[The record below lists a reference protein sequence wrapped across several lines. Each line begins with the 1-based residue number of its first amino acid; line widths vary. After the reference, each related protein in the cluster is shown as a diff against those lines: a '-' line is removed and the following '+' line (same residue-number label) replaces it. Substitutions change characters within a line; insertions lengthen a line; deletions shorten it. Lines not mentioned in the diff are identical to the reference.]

1 MTAMVLEQAE
11 TDERER
17 WKADAAEAV
26 EALAEGGGRF
36 TVNDLRERGLREP
49 PHPNMWG
56 MALQC
61 AARRGVIEYVDHVR
75 SPRRQRAGGAVARW
89 QGTQAAHPERLF

>member
-11 TDERER
+11 TDEREQ
-17 WKADAAEAV
+17 WKADAADLIAH
-26 EALAEGGGRF
+26 LARTGGLF
-36 TVNDLRERGLREP
+36 TANDLREYGLREP

-56 MALQC
+56 TAFQV

-75 SPRRQRAGGAVARW
+75 SRRRQRAGGAVARW
-89 QGTQAAHPERLF
+89 QGTQAA